1 MEFEYQKKYIGTIEP
16 RWNDS
21 KVVLTENEYLADDAL
36 AFIYGAIKKYGTDP
50 KALEDLKSYIGY
62 MATKIGEK

>member
-1 MEFEYQKKYIGTIEP
+1 MKNFETNYIGTIEP

-21 KVVLTENEYLADDAL
+21 KVVLTENERLADDTL

-50 KALEDLKSYIGY
+50 KALEDLKTYISY
-62 MATKIGEK
+62 MATRIGEK